1 MTREMLVVELLRL
14 RADGL
19 MDVREGVRGDGGSVP
34 IRSHAAD
41 CKLRH
46 SGLRC
51 SCWLRSLDELTR
63 CLRVMRGTP
72 DAMHTPE
79 GLRLRRL
86 WSHTHR
92 RYIAA
97 ERRPMVVKVRAGKP
111 IPAPGREVIG
121 LVNSLDLD
129 KRGNGETRLLCEVW
143 AADVDL
149 ALAAEGV
156 QWIARNF
163 KGPLNLPK
171 SLLREAA

>member
-19 MDVREGVRGDGGSVP
+19 LDVRENVKGDGGSVP

-51 SCWLRSLDELTR
+51 SCWLRSLDELAR
-63 CLRVMRGTP
+63 CLRVMHGGP
-72 DAMHTPE
+72 DQVRTPE

-86 WSHTHR
+86 WSNVHR

-111 IPAPGREVIG
+111 VPAPGREVIG

-149 ALAAEGV
+149 QLAAEGV
-156 QWIARNF
+156 AWISRHFRGAI
-163 KGPLNLPK
+163 NLPRE
-171 SLLREAA
+171 LVREAA